1 MTAVYIALVVVAL
14 LGTLFVIDRK
24 IKGSKSIIA
33 KVFYLGFFTLL
44 IAGSVYFYGATFLE
58 SFHVDVRS
66 FTKIK
71 EFFSSRIV
79 AILLMLLMIF
89 FVFIKTIH
97 LVISFRSHKMVP
109 ATKKE
114 TALVLL
120 SVVFDIAVI
129 PNILNN
135 VFGAVLA
142 SISLLGTGLAC
153 IKLVFSFDFSKN
165 KEVLAWQRFISLC

>member
-1 MTAVYIALVVVAL
+1 MTAVYIALTVVSVLSA
-14 LGTLFVIDRK
+14 LFVIDRK
-24 IKGSKSIIA
+24 IKGSKSVLVKI
-33 KVFYLGFFTLL
+33 FYLAFFTLL
-44 IAGSVYFYGATFLE
+44 VAGSVYFYGVTFLE

-109 ATKKE
+109 AIKKE
-114 TALVLL
+114 TALILL

-142 SISLLGTGLAC
+142 TISVLMTGLVSIRLA
-153 IKLVFSFDFSKN
+153 LSFTLNGN
-165 KEVLAWQRFISLC
+165 KEVLA